1 MNRILQLT
9 LALLLITL
17 NSGCANI
24 TNALSKVSGGSA
36 SISSNNPLKSADDI
50 KIERLLT
57 KGTWKYQ
64 SQAEDCNDTI
74 WKQRFY
80 KSRYYQSIGSAC
92 SVPDSFSVDA
102 ESWYIKNQYLYITN
116 LSPINADDIVL
127 KYSIEFVDKAK
138 LILGSN
144 GYKYTFFK

>member
-9 LALLLITL
+9 LVLILVTA

-24 TNALSKVSGGSA
+24 TNVLSKSTQGSVT
-36 SISSNNPLKSADDI
+36 SNNPLKSADDI

-57 KGTWKYQ
+57 QGTWKYL
-64 SQAEDCNDTI
+64 SQTEDCNDTV

-80 KSRYYQSIGSAC
+80 KSRYYLSSGSAC
-92 SVPDSFSVDA
+92 MVPDAFSVDA
-102 ESWYIKNQYLYITN
+102 ESWYIKGQYLYITN
-116 LSPINADDIVL
+116 LSPNEANDIVL
-127 KYSIEFVDKAK
+127 KYSIEFIDKAK

-144 GYKYTFFK
+144 GFNYTFIK